1 MANIRKVFADGSFET
16 LISEIKSYIIN
27 GLSGKANVSHAH
39 DDLYYTKEQIDAM
52 EFITEA
58 DIDTICGTT
67 IQMAREV
74 MF

>member
-1 MANIRKVFADGSFET
+1 MANIRKVFTDGSFET

-39 DDLYYTKEQIDAM
+39 DDLYYTKGQIDAM

-67 IQMAREV
+67 FYTSETGV
-74 MF
+74 F